1 MPYDLNSSSP
11 AAIQHVFSSLI
22 YVPPNAFHNDTL
34 AVQAVVLDNIGH
46 LLPEV
51 VPSSVGAM
59 YLRFATWE
67 DRR

>member
-1 MPYDLNSSSP
+1 MQWL
-11 AAIQHVFSSLI
+11 AVVVI
-22 YVPPNAFHNDTL
+22 VPPNAFHNDTL
-34 AVQAVVLDNIGH
+34 AVQAAVLDNIGH